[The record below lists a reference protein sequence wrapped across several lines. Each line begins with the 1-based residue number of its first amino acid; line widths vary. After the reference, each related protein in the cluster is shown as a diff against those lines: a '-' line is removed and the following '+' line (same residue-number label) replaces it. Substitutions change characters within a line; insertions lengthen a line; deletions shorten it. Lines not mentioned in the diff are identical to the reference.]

1 MKSVSFGQGCVGV
14 WECKL
19 CGSQWTLSHYKEE
32 LPQEG
37 TDCSLALSWVI
48 GGHCLS
54 IRVICAVYGVPRRNI
69 CPWESVII
77 VPFLLYMSA
86 WTQKGNSSKPHTAN
100 KKDWNPG
107 CLALEVVL
115 IIRIINFLTL
125 WLDYKCQVPFF
136 NLEKHQ
142 LRIDLIIAI
151 IITITTTSTVTFP
164 YCVSFLVLQ
173 RTTDW
178 VA

>member
-1 MKSVSFGQGCVGV
+1 
-14 WECKL
+14 
-19 CGSQWTLSHYKEE
+19 
-32 LPQEG
+32 
-37 TDCSLALSWVI
+37 
-48 GGHCLS
+48 
-54 IRVICAVYGVPRRNI
+54 
-69 CPWESVII
+69 
-77 VPFLLYMSA
+77 MSA